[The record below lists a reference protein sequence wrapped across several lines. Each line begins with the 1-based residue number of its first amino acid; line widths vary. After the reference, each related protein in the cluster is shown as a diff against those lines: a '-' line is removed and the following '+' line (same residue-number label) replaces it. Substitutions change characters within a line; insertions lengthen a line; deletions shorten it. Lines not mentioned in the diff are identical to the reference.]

1 MKATARA
8 HPVQGLITHTVIERL
23 PLPFYD
29 FISVC
34 TAPLQTV
41 TSVTFQEE
49 KEIIINGVTPDY
61 STCSTIDVVMSTI
74 TKAAGIDEHYKIVSQ
89 STVPGTGVDA
99 SGVAALTVAAS
110 TAAGLNFSLKELSKI
125 AAKGKKAAS
134 RAVTGWFSR
143 WKAAI
148 QEEFC
153 YSYVIDDTL
162 EMGILAV
169 LTTLF
174 DIPVHTIL
182 TSQFLEL
189 QLKSVHTRLYEM
201 EKAIKDHDIPTI
213 GRLAEED
220 SAQYASLVG
229 GALVWQPDIV
239 QVVAEVKALRKEGVT
254 AYYSVDAGAVYI
266 NTYPEDVTMIQ
277 ERLKE
282 RGIEPVALSVGG
294 KAAVLNTHLF

>member
-8 HPVQGLITHTVIERL
+8 HPVQGLITHAVIERL

-41 TSVTFQEE
+41 TTVTFQKE

-74 TKAAGIDEHYKIVSQ
+74 TKAAGIDEHYKIMSQ
-89 STVPGTGVDA
+89 STVPGTRLDA

-110 TAAGLNFSLKELSKI
+110 TAAGLHFSLKELSKI

-143 WKAAI
+143 WRAAL

-153 YSYVIDDTL
+153 YSYVIDNTL

-169 LTTLF
+169 LTNPLE
-174 DIPVHTIL
+174 IPVHTIL

-220 SAQYASLVG
+220 SVQYASLVG
-229 GALVWQPDIV
+229 GALVRPDIV
-239 QVVAEVKALRKEGVT
+239 QVVAAVKALRKEGVT

-266 NTYPEDVTMIQ
+266 NTYPEDVAMIQ

-282 RGIEPVALSVGG
+282 RGIEPLILSVGG